1 MSEFDRLKEQKDAIV
16 ERERRRVI
24 SDAIT
29 ESQDAASPAAP
40 RELSAERLDEIN
52 AWLNAMKSV
61 PAKLPVLA
69 TPMSNALQVCYDLRQ
84 HITALQ
90 SRLEAA
96 EKGKAM
102 IVTQEF
108 LAFVRSHWMGEF
120 RLIPEGS
127 SAECNG
133 CGKQTRERYIA
144 FAFNFCP
151 ACVGRRD
158 PVPQCK
164 CGKPSPHGDVCFS
177 CLEGHDPERF
187 RKSSALV
194 ESEITELFEY
204 IDYLKADAKMVLEQ
218 GIQQVQRAIT
228 AESRLEAAE
237 QDSLAD
243 YERKCGQLEIAEQ
256 RAITA
261 EADNAKYKQ
270 FWSDIV
276 ESLQLEGATNLT
288 IIDEIDTLKAD
299 NAKLRAEVLSLHRV
313 IEANCPAPA
322 APEPKV

>member
-40 RELSAERLDEIN
+40 RELSAERLDEIDT
-52 AWLNAMKSV
+52 WLNAMKSV

-228 AESRLEAAE
+228 AESRLEAA
-237 QDSLAD
+237 D
-243 YERKCGQLEIAEQ
+243 
-256 RAITA
+256 
-261 EADNAKYKQ
+261 ADNAKYKQ

-313 IEANCPAPA
+313 IEANCPALTAPA

>member
-1 MSEFDRLKEQKDAIV
+1 MDGQTYDTPCAVCSKPLDGH
-16 ERERRRVI
+16 
-24 SDAIT
+24 T
-29 ESQDAASPAAP
+29 H
-40 RELSAERLDEIN
+40 ELSAGRVAEID
-52 AWLNAMKSV
+52 AWLNSMSGV

-218 GIQQVQRAIT
+218 GIQQVQR
-228 AESRLEAAE
+228 
-237 QDSLAD
+237 
-243 YERKCGQLEIAEQ
+243 C
-256 RAITA
+256 ITA
-261 EADNAKYKQ
+261 EAEKDELLSALADSGESAAK
-270 FWSDIV
+270 V
-276 ESLQLEGATNLT
+276 LRSLYAAE
-288 IIDEIDTLKAD
+288 AD
-299 NAKLRAEVLSLHRV
+299 KAKLR
-313 IEANCPAPA
+313 EALTELYGETSENGIPQSTCDKVNAALTAPT